1 MESNSDMQMNSN
13 FVRFEQMEKQINF
26 QEEHKQEI
34 IRIVSQFL
42 QENGLQKSAKILEEE
57 SGVHIEGAIIQQ
69 FRKHVLDGKFEEVI
83 KIISEIEYDQANIEK
98 VKTYIYEQKYF
109 ELLEKKEVT
118 LALDCLRNELIPSL
132 KTIAD
137 PELDA
142 KSKMYS
148 TLLMCKSPQEIYPL
162 AKWDGSAGESRK

>member
-1 MESNSDMQMNSN
+1 M
-13 FVRFEQMEKQINF
+13 
-26 QEEHKQEI
+26 
-34 IRIVSQFL
+34 
-42 QENGLQKSAKILEEE
+42 
-57 SGVHIEGAIIQQ
+57 
-69 FRKHVLDGKFEEVI
+69 LDGKFEEVI